1 MRITKLLA
9 STSFLTVNKHLINL
23 FGLESAVVLAD
34 LISKEE
40 YFFNRESLK
49 DGYFFNT
56 NNDINNST
64 SLSYYQIQKGINI
77 LVAEGIIEKK
87 LKGIPAKTYY
97 KINHEN
103 IFTLFKSKFSN
114 IQKLEFKNSK
124 TINNNKVNNK
134 DNTKVLSNRFKKP
147 NIDEL
152 KEYFKEKG
160 DISQSEIFYDYYE
173 SKGWLVGKANM
184 KCWKSAVR
192 NWLRR
197 SEQKTASS
205 EFPDYYDKKLEWSIG
220 NDSSKLSRYH
230 KHLRN
235 LGWTCVHSPTAGT
248 IWKK

>member
-9 STSFLTVNKHLINL
+9 STAYLTVNKHLISIY
-23 FGLESAVVLAD
+23 GLESAILLAD

-40 YFFNRESLK
+40 YFFNRNELK
-49 DGYFFNT
+49 NEFFFNT
-56 NNDINNST
+56 NDDINNST
-64 SLSYYQIQKGINI
+64 SLSYYQIQKSVKI
-77 LVAEGIIEKK
+77 LKDDNIIETKV
-87 LKGIPAKTYY
+87 KGIPAKTYY
-97 KINHEN
+97 KINHNN
-103 IFTLFKSKFSN
+103 IIKVFQNKFSN
-114 IQKLEFKNSK
+114 IQNLEIKKLN
-124 TINNNKVNNK
+124 TINKNKVNNK
-134 DNTKVLSNRFKKP
+134 DITKVISYRFKKP

-160 DISQSEIFYDYYE
+160 DISQYEIFYDYYE

-205 EFPDYYDKKLEWSIG
+205 EFPDFYDKKVEWTIG
-220 NDSSKLSRYH
+220 NDSSKLNRYH
-230 KHLRN
+230 KHLRG